1 MPDWKSIR
9 DRLGMEPDADI
20 ARDLG
25 VSREAVRMKRKK
37 FNIPAFRPSRI
48 ITDECR
54 ADLGVLRDEEVAQK
68 HGVPITWVKQ
78 TRRKSAISLPRSEP
92 GLREVLAGLDWEND
106 TRTDKEIAEEYGSCV
121 PTICRIRNDLG
132 IPNSRLR
139 GRPGSKSTLPD
150 EAGDLTPYLC
160 IFVFLSNK
168 EIARRSGL
176 SFRDVGAFRKKHKIR
191 RATKA
196 ASGNVDWPE
205 AIVCMGKQPDKEI
218 AEEYGV
224 NPHLISQMRTRL
236 QIPPLGKEAP
246 LVDRILA
253 SDLADAECAQ
263 QMNVTLSL
271 VRLVRKYGA
280 PDAQD

>member
-1 MPDWKSIR
+1 VPDWRSIK

-37 FNIPAFRPSRI
+37 FHIPAFRPSRV

-54 ADLGVLRDEEVAQK
+54 NDLGLLRDEEVAQK

-78 TRRKSAISLPRSEP
+78 TRRKSAISLPRNEP
-92 GLREVLAGLDWEND
+92 GLRDVLANLDWEND
-106 TRTDKEIAEEYGSCV
+106 TRTDREIADEYGSCV

-132 IPNSRLR
+132 IPNSRKR
-139 GRPGSKSTLPD
+139 GRPGPKSILPE
-150 EAGDLTPYLC
+150 EAGELTPYLC

-176 SFRDVGAFRKKHKIR
+176 SFRDVGVFRKEHKIR
-191 RATKA
+191 RAAKSD
-196 ASGNVDWPE
+196 SGGSKWPE
-205 AIVCMGKQPDKEI
+205 IIVRMGKQPDREL
-218 AEEYGV
+218 ADEYGV
-224 NPHLISQMRTRL
+224 YPHLISQMRTRL
-236 QIPPLGKEAP
+236 QIPLLGEEVP
-246 LVDRILA
+246 LVDRILT

-280 PDAQD
+280 LDAQD